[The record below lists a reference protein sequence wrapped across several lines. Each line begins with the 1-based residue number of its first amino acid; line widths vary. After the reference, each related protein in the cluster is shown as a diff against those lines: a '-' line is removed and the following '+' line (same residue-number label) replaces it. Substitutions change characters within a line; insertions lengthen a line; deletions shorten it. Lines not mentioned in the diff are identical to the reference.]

1 MPGAVASRVSSRFR
15 RARFAAGAR
24 GTSPLLLQ
32 RHLCGRNAAAAAGNP
47 PAKSLQRG
55 VVRVAKQVRVGMVGY
70 KFMGKA
76 HSHAYYD
83 VARFFD
89 LRAEPVMA
97 AICGRDESGVRV
109 AAAKMGWQGYE
120 TDWRQLVA
128 RPDIDLVDVST
139 PNNLHAEIAIAAAE
153 HGKHVLCEKP
163 LAMTLEQARRMQAAV
178 ERAGVVH
185 MICHNYR
192 FAPAVQYARQM
203 IAAGELG
210 EIYHIRAQYLQ
221 DWIMDPEFP
230 LVWRLQK
237 DVAGSGTHGDLSAH
251 IIDLAR
257 FLVGEFDSVTGAL
270 HTFIKERPLDGSG
283 EGAWGARGA
292 AGRQTGTV
300 TVDDA
305 AMFLARFRGG
315 ALGVFEASRFAGGN
329 RNGNR
334 FEINGSKGSV
344 RWDLENM
351 NNLQLYLHADRA
363 GQQGFRT
370 INCTEGA
377 HPYADHWWP
386 AAHIIGYEHTFVHL
400 VSELMNGI
408 ADGRSPQP
416 NFVDGVRN
424 QAVLEA
430 VSTSSETGVW
440 VNVQA

>member
-1 MPGAVASRVSSRFR
+1 M
-15 RARFAAGAR
+15 AR
-24 GTSPLLLQ
+24 
-32 RHLCGRNAAAAAGNP
+32 
-47 PAKSLQRG
+47 
-55 VVRVAKQVRVGMVGY
+55 QVRVGMVGY

-76 HSHAYYD
+76 HSHAYHD
-83 VARFFD
+83 VARFFE
-89 LRAEPVMA
+89 LPAEPVMT
-97 AICGRDESGVRV
+97 AICGRDEAGVRT
-109 AAAKMGWQGYE
+109 AAERMGWQGYE
-120 TDWRQLVA
+120 TDWQKLVA
-128 RPDIDLVDVST
+128 RADIDLIDVST
-139 PNNLHAEIAIAAAE
+139 PNNMHAEIAIAAAR

-163 LAMTLEQARRMQAAV
+163 LAMSLEQARRMEEAA
-178 ERAGVVH
+178 RQAGVVH

-192 FAPAVQYARQM
+192 FAPAVQYARQL
-203 IAAGELG
+203 IASGELG

-257 FLVGEFDSVTGAL
+257 FLVGEFDSVTGVL
-270 HTFIKERPLDGSG
+270 HTFIKERPIDQSG
-283 EGAWGARGA
+283 EGAWGATGG
-292 AGRQTGTV
+292 AGRQMGKV

-305 AMFLARFRGG
+305 AMFLARFQNG

-334 FEINGSKGSV
+334 FEINGSRGSV

-351 NNLQLYLHADRA
+351 NNLQLYLHADGA

-377 HPYADHWWP
+377 HPYASHWWP
-386 AAHIIGYEHTFVHL
+386 PAHIIGYEHTFVHL
-400 VSELMNGI
+400 VSELMEGI
-408 ADGRSPQP
+408 AAGRSPAP
-416 NFVDGVRN
+416 NFQDGVRN

-430 VSTSSETGVW
+430 VEQSSGSGSW
-440 VNVQA
+440 VKVQA

>member
-1 MPGAVASRVSSRFR
+1 M
-15 RARFAAGAR
+15 
-24 GTSPLLLQ
+24 
-32 RHLCGRNAAAAAGNP
+32 
-47 PAKSLQRG
+47 
-55 VVRVAKQVRVGMVGY
+55 AKQVRVGMVGY

-89 LRAEPVMA
+89 LQAEPVMA
-97 AICGRDESGVRV
+97 AICGRDEAGVRA
-109 AAAKMGWQGYE
+109 AAAKMGWQGHE
-120 TDWRQLVA
+120 TDWHKLVA
-128 RPDIDLVDVST
+128 RPDIDLIDVST
-139 PNNLHAEIAIAAAE
+139 PNNMHAEIAIAAAE

-163 LAMTLEQARRMQAAV
+163 LAMTLEQARRMKAAV
-178 ERAGVVH
+178 DRAGVVH

-192 FAPAVQYARQM
+192 FAPAVQYARQL

-210 EIYHIRAQYLQ
+210 EIYHFRAQYLQ
-221 DWIMDPEFP
+221 DWIMDPDFP

-257 FLVGEFDSVTGAL
+257 FLVGEIDGVTGVL

-283 EGAWGARGA
+283 EGAWGATGG
-292 AGRQTGTV
+292 AGRKTGTV

-305 AMFLARFRGG
+305 AMFLARFHGG

-351 NNLQLYLHADRA
+351 NNLELYLHADEV

-377 HPYADHWWP
+377 HPYAGHWWP
-386 AAHIIGYEHTFVHL
+386 PAHIIGYEHTFVHL

-408 ADGRSPQP
+408 ALGRSPQP
-416 NFVDGVRN
+416 NFEDGVRN

-430 VSTSSETGVW
+430 VATSSESGAW
-440 VNVQA
+440 VKVEA